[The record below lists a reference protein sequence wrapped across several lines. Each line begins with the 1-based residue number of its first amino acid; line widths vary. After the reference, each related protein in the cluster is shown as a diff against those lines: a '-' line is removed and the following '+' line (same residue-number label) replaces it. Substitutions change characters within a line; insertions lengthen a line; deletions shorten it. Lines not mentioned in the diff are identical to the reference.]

1 MSSKNYVIRTFKLPN
16 GKRKFIYGK
25 TAAEADAKLEE
36 AKLLLRVGIDLD
48 NRTTVGEFAQM
59 WYTVYKKPDLK
70 PKSQESILNAI
81 NNHILPY
88 MGAIA
93 VQDVTPMTI
102 KSCLNHL
109 SEKSHS
115 LYRTVLQTIR
125 NIFDTAVDN
134 NLIVKSPVPVKT
146 KAKGKSKHE
155 KEPLTRQQEKTLLEA
170 LEGTRAHL
178 LVWFLKATGLR
189 RGEALGLMWNCV
201 DISNINKATVQVQRN
216 LVFVKGKAVLEDTP
230 KTDCSNR
237 EVPIPP
243 DLALALLVAKQKSK
257 SIFVFAKKNG
267 EMMTESSFRRLW
279 EIIDA
284 RQKPSEDEIWEEL
297 QKDKED
303 PKKIDR
309 HPWVKRIL
317 DFDVTPHQLRH
328 TYATRCFEDGMDV
341 KEVQRLLGHADPSV
355 TMKIYIHY
363 CETQRK
369 EETYK
374 KVRESRQLHIQ

>member
-1 MSSKNYVIRTFKLPN
+1 MARKDYVTRTLTLPN
-16 GKRKFIYGK
+16 GKRKYIYGK
-25 TAAEADAKLEE
+25 NATEANAKLEE
-36 AKLLLRVGIDLD
+36 AKLLLRAGIDLD
-48 NRTTVGEFAQM
+48 NDTTVGEFAQM
-59 WYTVYKKPDLK
+59 WYTIYKKPDLK
-70 PKSQESILNAI
+70 PKSQESLLNAI

-88 MGAIA
+88 MGAVA

-102 KSCLNHL
+102 KNCLNHL
-109 SEKSHS
+109 SDKSHS
-115 LYRTVLQTIR
+115 LYRTVLQTLR

-134 NLIVKSPVPVKT
+134 NLIAKSPVPVKA
-146 KAKGKSKHE
+146 KAKGVSKEE
-155 KEPLTRQQEKTLLEA
+155 KEPLTRQQEKTLMEA

-178 LVWFLKATGLR
+178 LVWFLKSTGLR

-201 DISNINKATVQVQRN
+201 HIPNIKQATIQVKRN
-216 LVFVKGKAVLEDTP
+216 LVFVKGKAILEDTP

-243 DLALALLVAKQKSK
+243 DLALALLAHKQKSK
-257 SIFVFAKKNG
+257 SVFVFSKKNG

-297 QKDKED
+297 QKDKDD

-341 KEVQRLLGHADPSV
+341 KEVQRLLGHSDPTI

-369 EETYK
+369 ESTYE
-374 KVRESRQLHIQ
+374 KVRESRQLQAQ